1 MKDIF
6 VVGTGTMSLGITQVL
21 LEADLKVTVFSLS
34 EELRNVFLEK
44 LKRILLEKA
53 KYPKELVDKMLTNLK
68 ITLSLEDAKY
78 KELVIEAI
86 IENTEVKKEVFKKL
100 DKICDRETIFAT
112 NTSSLSIT
120 NLSSATSRSER
131 FIGMHF
137 FNPVSLMKLVE
148 IIKGIGTSEETKEKI
163 EGFVGNIGKEVV
175 HVEETP
181 GFIVNRILIPMIN
194 EAICLLENKSANVE
208 SIDKAMMLGANHPIG
223 PLALSDLIGNDV
235 VLNIMET
242 LYEETRDSKYRPS
255 YLLKKYVRSNMLGR
269 KTKQGFYRY

>member
-1 MKDIF
+1 MKNIF
-6 VVGTGTMSLGITQVL
+6 VVGTGTMSLGIIQVL
-21 LEADLKVTVFSLS
+21 LEANLNVTVFSLN
-34 EELRNVFLEK
+34 EELSSAFLRK
-44 LKRILLEKA
+44 LKKVLLEKA
-53 KYPKELVDKMLTNLK
+53 KHPKKLVDEMLINLK
-68 ITLSLEDAKY
+68 ITLSLEDAKD

-86 IENTEVKKEVFKKL
+86 MENTQIKKEVFKKL
-100 DKICDRETIFAT
+100 DSICDKKTIFAT

-120 NLSSATSRSER
+120 DLSSATLRSEN

-148 IIKGIGTSEETKEKI
+148 IIRGIGTSEETIEKI
-163 EGFVGNIGKEVV
+163 EAFAGKIGKEVV

-194 EAICLLENKSANVE
+194 EAICLLETKSANVE

-223 PLALSDLIGNDV
+223 PLELSDLIGNDV
-235 VLNIMET
+235 VLNIMEI
-242 LYEETRDSKYRPS
+242 LYDETKDSKYRPS

-269 KTKQGFYRY
+269 KTKQGFYKY